1 MLLTNKIN
9 NLTAMY
15 PQLSR
20 VWTKTGDPKT
30 PLKGVWINESQLRR
44 IADQAC
50 ASPRE
55 SETTELTEDHLL
67 AA

>member
-1 MLLTNKIN
+1 
-9 NLTAMY
+9 MY

-44 IADQAC
+44 IADRAC
-50 ASPRE
+50 ASSRE